1 MKASATSTWYSH
13 YLNNIKPAFLLTA
26 IFALLAV
33 ACTNNQNELTYRLE
47 GTAEGFGDGDMLLL
61 SNVEGETLD
70 SIVIKDEEFTYS
82 GRADSVGLYV
92 LNVQK
97 DEFNSLTFISEPG
110 TIKVKISAVP
120 GGSSIAGTVANDAL
134 QELNAETEPYYQKIQ
149 EIEST
154 IYADTVLNRDAEWAL
169 AERYNQLMNEI
180 SRIVKASAQKNI
192 DNELGFILLTSYP
205 DLQEDVELAKS
216 LIAQMPEA
224 YKLRTKTAQL
234 EARLKT
240 KESGSVGQRIAD
252 LTMISPDEEEVSLMG
267 EVGKNKLTI
276 IDLWASW
283 SGAWRD
289 ELPFMKKV
297 YAEFHE
303 KGLGIVGI
311 SIDNSKE
318 EWLKAIHSL
327 KLEWP
332 QMSDLKG
339 WESAATQYLQVNSL
353 PYPIVVDS
361 EGRILLKG
369 LRGEAL
375 KTFISEQ
382 MP

>member
-1 MKASATSTWYSH
+1 
-13 YLNNIKPAFLLTA
+13 
-26 IFALLAV
+26 
-33 ACTNNQNELTYRLE
+33 
-47 GTAEGFGDGDMLLL
+47 
-61 SNVEGETLD
+61 
-70 SIVIKDEEFTYS
+70 
-82 GRADSVGLYV
+82 
-92 LNVQK
+92 
-97 DEFNSLTFISEPG
+97 
-110 TIKVKISAVP
+110 
-120 GGSSIAGTVANDAL
+120 
-134 QELNAETEPYYQKIQ
+134 
-149 EIEST
+149 
-154 IYADTVLNRDAEWAL
+154 
-169 AERYNQLMNEI
+169 
-180 SRIVKASAQKNI
+180 
-192 DNELGFILLTSYP
+192 
-205 DLQEDVELAKS
+205 
-216 LIAQMPEA
+216 MPEA

-240 KESGSVGQRIAD
+240 KEYGSVGQRIAD